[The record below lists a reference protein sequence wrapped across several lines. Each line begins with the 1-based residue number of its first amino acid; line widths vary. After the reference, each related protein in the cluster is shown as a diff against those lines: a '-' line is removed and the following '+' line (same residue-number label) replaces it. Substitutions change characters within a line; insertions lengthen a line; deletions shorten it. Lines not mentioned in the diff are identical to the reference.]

1 MKTLYFECKMGAAG
15 DMLMAA
21 LYEICDQKEL
31 FLQTMNQAFS
41 EYGIQISAEESK
53 KCGISGTHMHVMI
66 NGEEEGVHVH
76 EHVHT
81 HTHDHTEAEHVHTNE
96 HETAEHHHD
105 ESSHAHTHH
114 SYQSVLA
121 QIEHLQLPA
130 QVKADAAAIYRLIGE
145 AESAVHNTTL
155 EQIHFHEV
163 GTLDALADVCG
174 CAFLMHLIAPEKSIC
189 VAAPCRKR
197 ICKMRPRH
205 PPGSGSCD
213 CGTFKRNPFL
223 YRFHQRRTSDA
234 NRCCYPS
241 SLCGK
246 F

>member
-96 HETAEHHHD
+96 HEAAEHHHD

-114 SYQSVLA
+114 SCQSALA

-163 GTLDALADVCG
+163 GMMDAIADVTC
-174 CAFLMHLIAPEKSIC
+174 CAMLMEEIKPVLF
-189 VAAPCRKR
+189 
-197 ICKMRPRH
+197 
-205 PPGSGSCD
+205 SCI
-213 CGTFKRNPFL
+213 
-223 YRFHQRRTSDA
+223 
-234 NRCCYPS
+234 
-241 SLCGK
+241 
-246 F
+246 